1 MMIQDIQLTTYV
13 FSESKDVKQRVVL
26 SATGLQKLVDKIKE
40 EISRMSR

>member
-26 SATGLQKLVDKIKE
+26 SAMGLQELVDEIEE
-40 EISRMSR
+40 EISRISR

>member
-26 SATGLQKLVDKIKE
+26 SAMGLQKLVDKIKE

>member
-1 MMIQDIQLTTYV
+1 MIQDIQLTTYV

-26 SATGLQKLVDKIKE
+26 SAMGLQKLVDKIKE